1 MLTTSKLPA
10 QLAALKRRLG
20 LTRFVRFEDA
30 IVDLDPFEKH
40 HPFETFE
47 FLWALVVKHYRDELV
62 SQAAVILGSTDFL
75 GNPLGFVNDVSEGVS
90 LMIYEG
96 SVRTTTTNFCYRPFN
111 YITSLFYILLTR
123 SVH

>member
-1 MLTTSKLPA
+1 MICLTLIHLNFKVRLSVLTTSKL
-10 QLAALKRRLG
+10 QSDLAAVKRRLG
-20 LTRFVRFEDA
+20 LTLIRFEEA
-30 IVDLDPFEKH
+30 NVELDPFEKH

-96 SVRTTTTNFCYRPFN
+96 SV
-111 YITSLFYILLTR
+111 S
-123 SVH
+123 HK

>member
-1 MLTTSKLPA
+1 MLTTSKLPV

-20 LTRFVRFEDA
+20 LTLIRFEDA
-30 IVDLDPFEKH
+30 IVDFDSFEKH

-47 FLWALVVKHYRDELV
+47 FLCALVVKHYRDELV
-62 SQAAVILGSTDFL
+62 SQAGIILGSTDIL

-96 SVRTTTTNFCYRPFN
+96 SVCT
-111 YITSLFYILLTR
+111 IIVFYCT
-123 SVH
+123 

>member
-1 MLTTSKLPA
+1 MI
-10 QLAALKRRLG
+10 
-20 LTRFVRFEDA
+20 RFEDA
-30 IVDLDPFEKH
+30 IVDLDSFEKH

-96 SVRTTTTNFCYRPFN
+96 SVCYNEYNKKMRLVIYSYF
-111 YITSLFYILLTR
+111 ILLLGGCTSQECSSR
-123 SVH
+123 TV